1 MTTKQDSEKPLT
13 DKQELFC
20 QEYLIDLNGTQA
32 AIRAGYSEKTAAV
45 IASENLIKPDIAAR
59 LKELMLERTESL
71 EITTEYVLKT
81 IVDTIERCKQAK
93 PVKRSNGELVYVETD
108 DGKMVPAYTFDSGA
122 VLKGAELLGRYRK
135 MFSDKVELTGKDG
148 APIEQNLTVS
158 FVNKK

>member
-1 MTTKQDSEKPLT
+1 MKQDSEKALT

-20 QEYLIDLNGTQA
+20 REYLVDLNGTQA
-32 AIRAGYSEKTAAV
+32 AIRAGYSEKTAAA

-108 DGKMVPAYTFDSGA
+108 DGRMVPSFTFDANA

-158 FVNKK
+158 FISTK

>member
-1 MTTKQDSEKPLT
+1 MKQDSEKPLT
-13 DKQELFC
+13 ERQKMFC
-20 QEYLIDLNGTQA
+20 REYIVDLNAKQA
-32 AIRAGYSEKTAAV
+32 AIRAGYSEKTATEMGY
-45 IASENLIKPDIAAR
+45 ENLSKPHVADYMQQ
-59 LKELMLERTESL
+59 LMLERTESL